1 MKKKTVPA
9 ALAVCAVLALTGC
22 DTVNVM
28 IGTFSIAETS
38 ETTAAEPDVS
48 ETAADAVEITTAED
62 EITAAADEI
71 TAAADETTAADE
83 TAPADETTAAEVTQ
97 GGPAAEGG
105 NPGFASY
112 IEVTVLENKYFY
124 DNHEVSFEELAEVL
138 DGLSGDTAVLI
149 HDEDATLKAY
159 EELTSALKER
169 EIMFETVG

>member
-9 ALAVCAVLALTGC
+9 VLAVCAVLALTGC

-38 ETTAAEPDVS
+38 ETTTAEPDVS
-48 ETAADAVEITTAED
+48 ETAADAVEITTTDD
-62 EITAAADEI
+62 EITTTADET
-71 TAAADETTAADE
+71 TAAADETAT
-83 TAPADETTAAEVTQ
+83 ADETTADETTTAEVTA
-97 GGPAAEGG
+97 GGPAVEGG

-124 DNHEVSFEELAEVL
+124 DNHEVSFEELVEVL

-159 EELTSALKER
+159 EELTNALKER